1 MATNDRLLEL
11 ALKGLIAERDKVEQ
25 EISDLQS
32 RMGRRVTSTLVRGTS
47 TLRSA
52 SGRMSEEGR
61 RRISLAMK
69 LRWAKHR
76 QQTKSGNAPRAAAV
90 AKKGVLTDAGRK
102 KLSDMMK
109 KRWAEKR
116 KAAKK
121 K

>member
-1 MATNDRLLEL
+1 MASNERLIEL
-11 ALKGLIAERDKVEQ
+11 ALKGLMVERDRVEQ
-25 EISDLQS
+25 EMSDMQS
-32 RMGRRVTSTLVRGTS
+32 KIGRRGTSTLVRATS
-47 TLRSA
+47 ASRSA

-61 RRISLAMK
+61 RRISAAMK

-76 QQTKSGNAPRAAAV
+76 QQTKSGKTPRTAAV
-90 AKKGVLTDAGRK
+90 VTKGVLSDAGRK